1 MAENQAKKDGIFFRL
16 SRHTL
21 ILRRNLTASSALVL
35 MALLFDIEINESK
48 ILGGA
53 ITGLTEWEI
62 HCAVFIL
69 LLYFMGHFIW
79 SYLNELR
86 EWWLL
91 EIMRSGHLDRL
102 AGLQEHMKVTRKS
115 WKLELVFFELWIPAV
130 MGGVA
135 TVWLGVLILRDLSF

>member
-1 MAENQAKKDGIFFRL
+1 MTENQAKKDSIFFRL
-16 SRHTL
+16 SRHML

-62 HCAVFIL
+62 HCAAFIL

-102 AGLQEHMKVTRKS
+102 AGLQEHMEGIRKS
-115 WKLELVFFELWIPAV
+115 WKLELVFFELGIPAG
-130 MGGVA
+130 MGVIA
-135 TVWLGVLILRDLSF
+135 MAWLGYLIIA